1 MKEVTFILN
10 SFVALKKLLA
20 LQENGKLILSQNMM
34 ERINVYLDEDR
45 FLEQIGYR
53 NEKLTEKCNLII

>member
-1 MKEVTFILN
+1 MKEVTSILN